1 MKTNNFQVNKLL
13 GSQRGQKVPRYA
25 LFNLSED
32 PTEKNNLADK
42 RPKVF
47 ERMKAELQKFLEEGR
62 SR

>member
-1 MKTNNFQVNKLL
+1 LL
-13 GSQRGQKVPRYA
+13 GSQRGLKVPRYA
-25 LFNLSED
+25 LFDLSED

-47 ERMKAELQKFLEEGR
+47 ERMKAELQKFLDEGR